1 MEKIIFE
8 NAMLELVKDTLDMAK
23 PEHALLSAIMEFQTT
38 SIEDLQQAGVQET
51 VKDLTMLRERIKQ
64 FGKAL
69 EDYKANDGDTEDNA
83 VCEVVE
89 ALNDSLA
96 ADTVLGNAIELLG
109 SSTDVEQLRSAK
121 GRETV
126 ADLANVCSAFVRL
139 RDAIEHYFD
148 STLEAI
154 EHFADGVGD
163 EE

>member
-1 MEKIIFE
+1 
-8 NAMLELVKDTLDMAK
+8 MLELAKDTLDMVK
-23 PEHALLSAIMEFQTT
+23 PEHVLLSAIMEFQAT

-51 VKDLTMLRERIKQ
+51 VEDLSMLRERIKQ
-64 FGKAL
+64 LGDAL
-69 EDYKANDGDTEDNA
+69 EGFKANDGDTEDNA

-109 SSTDVEQLRSAK
+109 SSTDVEQLRNAK

-148 STLEAI
+148 STIDAI
-154 EHFADGVGD
+154 KHFADGMSD
-163 EE
+163 ED

>member
-8 NAMLELVKDTLDMAK
+8 NAMLELVKDTLDMVK
-23 PEHALLSAIMEFQTT
+23 PEHVLLSAIMEFQTT

-51 VKDLTMLRERIKQ
+51 VEDLTMLRERIKQ